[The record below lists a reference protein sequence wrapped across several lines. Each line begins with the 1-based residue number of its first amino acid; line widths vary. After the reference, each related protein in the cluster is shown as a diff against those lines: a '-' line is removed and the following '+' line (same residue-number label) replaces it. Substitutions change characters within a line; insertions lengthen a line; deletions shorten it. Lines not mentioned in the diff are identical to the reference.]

1 MNTTYDFLAEINDS
15 VERFVSNLTQTD
27 AKALGLDPRSGY
39 DLYVTADTIVVDKSN
54 DSKLQYYG
62 GFEYVD
68 NTYRNEVG
76 NYVFYVVGEDNDD
89 RVAECLNFFYEIQK
103 EELDE
108 DIVE

>member
-1 MNTTYDFLAEINDS
+1 MNSTYDFLAEINDS
-15 VERFVSNLTQTD
+15 VERFVSTLERTN

-39 DLYVTADTIVVDKSN
+39 DLYVSEDTIVVDKSN

-89 RVAECLNFFYEIQK
+89 RVAECLNFFYK
-103 EELDE
+103 ELDE